1 MVTNSFAQ
9 GDIIWMDF
17 DPQAGHEQAG
27 RRPALVVSNSKF
39 NATGAL
45 TMVCP
50 ITNTKARQA
59 VRPELPETVGVTGC
73 VLCDHARFVDLG
85 ARNAAFKEKA
95 PPEFLQTVLNIL
107 QILIAPDA

>member
-1 MVTNSFAQ
+1 MGFFSQ

-17 DPQAGHEQAG
+17 NPQAGHEQAG
-27 RRPALVVSNSKF
+27 RRPALVVSTSKF

-50 ITNTKARQA
+50 ITHSKTRQV
-59 VRPELPETVGVTGC
+59 VRPVLPEGMGVTGC
-73 VLCDHARFVDLG
+73 VLCDHARFLDLS
-85 ARNAAFKEKA
+85 ARNASFAEKA
-95 PPEFLQTVLNIL
+95 PGDLTQSVLDIL

>member
-1 MVTNSFAQ
+1 MGFFSQ

-17 DPQAGHEQAG
+17 NPQAGHEQAG
-27 RRPALVVSNSKF
+27 RRPALVVSTTKF

-50 ITNTKARQA
+50 ITNSKTRRA
-59 VRPELPETVGVTGC
+59 VRPVLPEGMGVTGC
-73 VLCDHARFVDLG
+73 VLCDHARFVDLA
-85 ARNAAFKEKA
+85 ARNAGFAEKA
-95 PPEFLQTVLNIL
+95 PSELTQSVLDIL